1 MHTRLFR
8 GINSDMKEYRE
19 GIVTVLAFERM
30 TVEGHK
36 GVSEYSENQVAVK
49 MKGGT
54 LYVTGEKLEITEIN
68 AEELILTGKI
78 ASVAREKCVKNSI
91 K

>member
-1 MHTRLFR
+1 M
-8 GINSDMKEYRE
+8 
-19 GIVTVLAFERM
+19 
-30 TVEGHK
+30 
-36 GVSEYSENQVAVK
+36 Q
-49 MKGGT
+49 GGT